1 MFKNMQI
8 EKGMVKILIEKG
20 EKVQSMQREKG
31 KG

>member
-20 EKVQSMQREKG
+20 EKVEPTLIQKE
-31 KG
+31 